1 MSDYNDYKENLAFPP
16 KAIGSQDELPEQG
29 RKSDVLIEAINNA
42 ESWFDLSRK
51 LEEELLIY
59 DEKLAIALKALVDIE
74 DEPDAE
80 TCRGKASNALLDMDL
95 VK

>member
-1 MSDYNDYKENLAFPP
+1 MIK
-16 KAIGSQDELPEQG
+16 SQDELNEQG

-42 ESWFDLSRK
+42 KNWYDVARK
-51 LEEELLIY
+51 LEEELRIY

>member
-1 MSDYNDYKENLAFPP
+1 MSDYENYSENLAFKP
-16 KAIGSQDELPEQG
+16 IGSQDDLPEQG

-42 ESWFDLSRK
+42 KSWYDVARK
-51 LEEELLIY
+51 LEEELRIY